1 MTTVKFD
8 HSVKYNG
15 IRYAAHTVFKVEDK
29 DVAEL
34 KKSGAIVLSTDTPEP
49 PAQPDEGKG
58 EPEQNGGA
66 ENETGAESDEDKDVA
81 ELKEALLGYTVP
93 ELTKFA
99 EDNDI
104 DLQGKTRKA
113 DIYNVIVA
121 HLQ

>member
-15 IRYAAHTVFKVEDK
+15 IRYAAHEVFKVEDK

-34 KKSGAIVLSTDTPEP
+34 KKAGATVLSTEP

-58 EPEQNGGA
+58 GPELTGDA
-66 ENETGAESDEDKDVA
+66 ENESGDESSQDKDKDVA

-113 DIYNVIVA
+113 DIYNIIVS